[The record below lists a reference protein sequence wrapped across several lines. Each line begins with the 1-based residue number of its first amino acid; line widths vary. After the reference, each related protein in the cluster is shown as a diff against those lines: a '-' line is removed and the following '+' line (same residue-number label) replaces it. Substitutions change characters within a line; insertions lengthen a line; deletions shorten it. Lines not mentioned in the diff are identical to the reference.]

1 MPLPPGRTPINT
13 KTLEIL
19 SELIHVVMKHDPQK
33 AEELASLQAQI
44 IRELKSEE
52 QFDKALS
59 KAYNSSEPPF

>member
-1 MPLPPGRTPINT
+1 
-13 KTLEIL
+13 
-19 SELIHVVMKHDPQK
+19 MKHDPQK

-44 IRELKSEE
+44 IRELRAEE